1 MLKLN
6 VITPSAAST
15 VPNGAA
21 EGDDTRAVE
30 LITLSL
36 VLTTDDNTVEGE
48 LRRSIAEGRPGD
60 RLPSVRQLV
69 HRHRVGPVTVQR
81 IIDRLAHEGLVEP
94 VPGKGT
100 FVARRHQPVNGDW
113 SWQTVALGA
122 RPVPGEGMAGLA
134 ADQPADVIG
143 LATGYPDASLQALDL
158 LATAGARAARRPGA
172 WGRSPVEG
180 LLALREWFASD
191 IGGGVRPEDVVV
203 ISGGQAA
210 LSAAFRGL
218 ASPGD
223 AVIVEAPTYAGA
235 IDAARLA
242 GLHLVPVGA
251 DEQGVRT
258 DLLEAALRGSGARLV
273 YLQPTTANPTGVTT
287 PADRRADVL
296 ALARS
301 HGAFVIEDD
310 YARDLQIDGR
320 SPTPMLH
327 ADADGHVIYVRS
339 LTKST
344 APALRIAAMV
354 ARGPARRRLRN
365 ARLVDDFFVSA
376 VLQETAL
383 GVVTAPG
390 WSRHLARLRRAV
402 DERLRAGATA
412 VEREPSLSLVTRPA
426 GGLVL
431 WVRLDDRIDDV
442 ALERE
447 ALERGV
453 AVSSGRP
460 WFCAEPTGSFVRL
473 SVAAAGV
480 GDVEEGVRR
489 LGAAAAALG

>member
-6 VITPSAAST
+6 VRTPSAASNA
-15 VPNGAA
+15 P
-21 EGDDTRAVE
+21 TRAPEAATRSDDGAGGDV
-30 LITLSL
+30 ITLSA
-36 VLTTDDNTVEGE
+36 VLTSDDNTVEGE
-48 LRRSIAEGRPGD
+48 LRRSISSGRPGD

-69 HRHRVGPVTVQR
+69 QRHRVGPVTVQR

-94 VPGKGT
+94 MPGKGT
-100 FVARRHQPVNGDW
+100 FVARRHVAEAGDW

-143 LATGYPDASLQALDL
+143 LATGYPDATLQALDL

-180 LLALREWFASD
+180 LPALREWFAAD
-191 IGGGVRPEDVVV
+191 IGGGVRPDEVVV

-223 AVIVEAPTYAGA
+223 AVVVEAPTYAGA

-242 GLHLVPVGA
+242 GLQLVPVAA
-251 DEQGVRT
+251 DEHGVRV
-258 DLLEAALRGSGARLV
+258 DLLDAALRGSGARLV

-287 PADRRADVL
+287 SPERRAEVL
-296 ALARS
+296 ALARGF
-301 HGAFVIEDD
+301 GAFVVEDD

-320 SPTPMLH
+320 GPAPLLH
-327 ADADGHVIYVRS
+327 SDPDGHIIYVRS

-383 GVVTAPG
+383 GVVT
-390 WSRHLARLRRAV
+390 
-402 DERLRAGATA
+402 
-412 VEREPSLSLVTRPA
+412 
-426 GGLVL
+426 
-431 WVRLDDRIDDV
+431 
-442 ALERE
+442 
-447 ALERGV
+447 
-453 AVSSGRP
+453 
-460 WFCAEPTGSFVRL
+460 
-473 SVAAAGV
+473 
-480 GDVEEGVRR
+480 
-489 LGAAAAALG
+489 

>member
-1 MLKLN
+1 
-6 VITPSAAST
+6 
-15 VPNGAA
+15 
-21 EGDDTRAVE
+21 
-30 LITLSL
+30 
-36 VLTTDDNTVEGE
+36 VLTADDNTVEAE
-48 LRRSIAEGRPGD
+48 LRRSIADGRAGD
-60 RLPSVRQLV
+60 RLPSVRELV
-69 HRHRVGPVTVQR
+69 RRHGVGPVTVQR
-81 IIDRLAHEGLVEP
+81 IVDRLAREGLVEP
-94 VPGKGT
+94 VPGRGT
-100 FVARRHQPVNGDW
+100 FVAHRQAVTSGDW

-134 ADQPADVIG
+134 ADQHPDVIG

-180 LLALREWFASD
+180 LPALREWFAAD
-191 IGGGVRPEDVVV
+191 IGGGVRPDDVVV

-223 AVIVEAPTYAGA
+223 AVVVEAPTYAGA

-242 GLHLVPVGA
+242 GLHLVPVAA
-251 DEQGVRT
+251 DERGVRT
-258 DLLEAALRGSGARLV
+258 ELLEAALRASGAKLV

-287 PADRRADVL
+287 TTERRAEAL
-296 ALARS
+296 ALARAF
-301 HGAFVIEDD
+301 GAFVIEDD
-310 YARDLQIDGR
+310 YARDLQGDGR
-320 SPTPMLH
+320 VPTPMLH
-327 ADADGHVIYVRS
+327 GDPDGHVIYVRS

-390 WSRHLARLRRAV
+390 WARHLTRLRTTV
-402 DERLRAGATA
+402 HERLRAGAAA
-412 VEREPSLSLVTRPA
+412 VDREPSMSLVTRPN

-431 WVRLDDRIDDV
+431 WVRLDDRVDDA
-442 ALERE
+442 ALERA
-447 ALERGV
+447 ALDRGV

-473 SVAAAGV
+473 SVAATGV
-480 GDVEEGVRR
+480 TDIDEGVRR
-489 LGAAAAALG
+489 LGAALTGLR